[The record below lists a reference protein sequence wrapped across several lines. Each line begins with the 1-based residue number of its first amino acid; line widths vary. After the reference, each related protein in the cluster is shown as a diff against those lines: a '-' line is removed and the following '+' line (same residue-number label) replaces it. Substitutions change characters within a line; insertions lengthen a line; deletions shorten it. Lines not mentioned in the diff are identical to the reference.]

1 MLALP
6 SHLGVSFLRS
16 LPDFDEALMRAFLT
30 ALRVVL
36 IATLS
41 LTTSVTAQQAKPA
54 AQPTAEQQQAYATF
68 RAWFAKQP
76 PDVQRAPDAV
86 VFERYAA
93 ELKVQGKSDQE
104 VASTIQT
111 LIMVGDR
118 AEIEFWNRI
127 LTAPKPRFNTAPNAF
142 LAEMIKGLKPGRALD
157 VGMGQG
163 RNTIYLAQQGLGVC
177 WVRSC

>member
-1 MLALP
+1 
-6 SHLGVSFLRS
+6 
-16 LPDFDEALMRAFLT
+16 MRAFLT
-30 ALRVVL
+30 ARRVVL
-36 IATLS
+36 IATLC
-41 LTTSVTAQQAKPA
+41 LTTVTAQQAKPA
-54 AQPTAEQQQAYATF
+54 PQPTPEQQQAYATF

-76 PDVQRAPDAV
+76 PDIQRAPDPV
-86 VFERYAA
+86 VYQRYAE
-93 ELKVQGKSDQE
+93 ELRAQGKSDQE
-104 VASTIQT
+104 IVSTLNA

-163 RNTIYLAQQGLGVC
+163 RNTIY
-177 WVRSC
+177 